1 MAKIIALKQLSPEFE
16 PLLQKGM
23 LNDMAP
29 LDIHSLDPENLCL
42 LGALEGDTP
51 IGLAAAILQPNF
63 RIAELKVLT
72 AFTLNSVGRE
82 LLEKLERELAKR
94 NVGVLMAVYPSHSPI
109 HPLLQACNWESPRV
123 VLTSCYF
130 ISHLFS
136 PSWYLKAYRLPKGFA
151 YFPWEKLT
159 QDDKH
164 TIQKLWEKGD
174 ISSDIYP
181 FYEET
186 VFEPNSLGLRYQGK
200 LVGWSLAESHAPQSL
215 WYSKLYLDPA
225 FRLTGIAIQL
235 LAASILR
242 HDHVRFPNV
251 YFKLNLVQSS
261 LRWLRFVKR
270 RLIPYA
276 DSVTEYYQM
285 WHKIQ

>member
-1 MAKIIALKQLSPEFE
+1 MAKIIALEQISPEFE
-16 PLLQKGM
+16 PLLQKST

-29 LDIHSLDPENLCL
+29 LDINAQGPENLCL
-42 LGALEGDTP
+42 LGALDGETP
-51 IGLAAAILQPNF
+51 IGFAAAVLQPNF
-63 RIAELKVLT
+63 RIAELKCLASPDT
-72 AFTLNSVGRE
+72 IGRE
-82 LLEKLERELAKR
+82 LLEEMERVLAKR
-94 NVGVLMAVYPSHSPI
+94 GIGVLMAVYPSYSPI
-109 HPLLQACNWESPRV
+109 HPLLQACKWEGPRV

-136 PSWYLKAYRLPKGFA
+136 PTWYLKGYRLPKGFT

-159 QDDKH
+159 QDDKR
-164 TIQKLWEKGD
+164 TIEELWKKGD
-174 ISSDIYP
+174 LPSDIYP

-186 VFEPNSLGLRYQGK
+186 VFEPNSLGLRYNGK
-200 LVGWSLAESHAPQSL
+200 IVGWSLAESNAPQSL

-225 FRLTGIAIQL
+225 FRLSGIAIQL

-251 YFKLNLVQSS
+251 YFKLNIVQSS

-276 DSVTEYYQM
+276 DSVTDYFQM